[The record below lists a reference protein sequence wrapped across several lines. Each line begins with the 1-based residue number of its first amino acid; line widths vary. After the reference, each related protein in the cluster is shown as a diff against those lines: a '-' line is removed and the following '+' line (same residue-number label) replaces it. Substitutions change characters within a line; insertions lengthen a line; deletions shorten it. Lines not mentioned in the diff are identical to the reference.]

1 MKKILSV
8 VAMLLLTTGIAF
20 GQATTGEIA
29 GTVKDVSGALVT
41 NATISV
47 TSESQGTTSV
57 VKTNNSGDYR
67 LGSLLPGRY
76 DVQVDASG
84 FKTYTIKAVSIDVSK
99 TSTIDAI
106 LSVSTSTAVE
116 VTTQAAVN
124 LDTTSNNLTTT
135 YGSSEITELPTT
147 ATGFGAL
154 NASLLA
160 PNVASNGG
168 VGVGTGPSIGGN
180 RPRDNNFMIEGV
192 DNNEK
197 SVTGP
202 MVEVPSDATA
212 DFTVITNQFSPEFGH
227 STGGQ
232 FNTTILSGTNQ
243 FHGKAVEYFQNRNL
257 NAASGIQGGKVPN
270 ARYDANLYGGEVN
283 GPIIHNK
290 LFFYGLYERGTVGQ
304 SGQYYICTPT
314 AAGISTINGLVGP
327 YGLNANNVAQ
337 YVKYTPVSPTQV
349 TGTNDNACFNQ
360 AGATP
365 QTLAIFQG
373 TSLGPQVNGANVVNP
388 VTPYGSSTSAGGI
401 YGSGAE
407 TDIPL
412 GNYLIKAPNYSN
424 ARTVVSSADYTLSTK
439 DNFRFRYIYHANAG
453 IDTSANLP
461 AFYAASPLKQ
471 HFGSLSEF
479 HTFTANLTNEVRIGY
494 HREQTA
500 TPVGSQSFTGLN
512 AFPNLVFEDQGA
524 IQYGPDPNGPQ
535 SGIQNLYQF
544 VDNVIYNHGKHLF
557 TVGFDGRKAIAPQSF
572 TQRVRGDYEYG
583 YLTEYFHDLGPTSFG
598 QRSTGNFFYYGDQT
612 ALYGYANDTWRA
624 TPKLTINYGLRYE
637 FTSVPTGERA
647 QALNIAASVPGLI
660 TFSAPQPQYK
670 NFAPRFGVAYAP
682 DEKTSIRAGFG
693 IAYDVL
699 FDNLGLLSFP
709 PQYSATTNVVAPNQT
724 PNMPITVPPT
734 YPAEP
739 PYYYGQANFL
749 TNGGLPAG
757 TGTLNTYPTLAAQ
770 RTATSA
776 YLPNQTIPYVESWSL
791 TVQHVIARDFT
802 AEIQYIGTHGV
813 HLIVQDQINKQPKVT
828 TANQLTT
835 YLTGTPLNN
844 ATPSLATSA
853 TVATAANANT
863 YSAVSGLSNVV
874 PAFLAN
880 NFTTSLT
887 SYQPYGM
894 SNYNGIGLNINS
906 RMRHGLQFSSSYTYS
921 KTMDNSTTEV
931 NADALSQRRPQ
942 NSQNVAADYSRSALD
957 RRNRLTIEMVYAE
970 PFFQH
975 SHLYLKDTLGGWL
988 ISPIYTYES
997 PEYVTVISGTN
1008 ANLNGDSSSISRTIA
1023 NPGGNLATGSKV
1035 VPTYSTNP
1043 ALIALCTPP
1052 ATTCSAD
1059 LVGYT
1064 ALNPSAYYIQAGAGT
1079 LPTTARNTLPG
1090 RPIDNID
1097 MTASKRI
1104 AITDR
1109 FGFEFQAIA
1118 YNVLNHAQYVPG
1130 SIDGV
1135 GSTNTS
1141 AAGTAYLR
1149 ADNPAFNVVG
1159 KEWSNSARSMQLVG
1173 KFIF

>member
-20 GQATTGEIA
+20 GQVTTGEIV

-41 NATISV
+41 NATVSV
-47 TSESQGTTSV
+47 TSEGKGITSV
-57 VKTNNSGDYR
+57 IKTNNAGEYR
-67 LGSLLPGRY
+67 LGSLLPALY
-76 DVQVDASG
+76 DVKVEAAG
-84 FKTYTIKAVSIDVSK
+84 FKPYTITAVTIDLNK
-99 TSTIDAI
+99 TSTVDAV
-106 LSVSTSTAVE
+106 LSAASNSATVE
-116 VTTQAAVN
+116 VTTEAAVN

-135 YGSSEITELPTT
+135 FGNTAINELPTT
-147 ATGFGAL
+147 ASGFGAL

-168 VGVGTGPSIGGN
+168 VGVGQGPSIGGQ
-180 RPRDNNFMIEGV
+180 RPRDNNFTIEGV
-192 DNNEK
+192 DDNEK

-202 MVEVPSDATA
+202 MVEVPSDATG
-212 DFTVITNQFSPEFGH
+212 DFTLITDQFSPEFGH

-232 FNTTILSGTNQ
+232 FNTTVVSGTND

-257 NAASGIQGGKVPN
+257 NAASGIQGGKAPN
-270 ARYDANLYGGEVN
+270 ARYDANVYGGQVG

-290 LFFYGLYERGTVGQ
+290 LFFFGLYERGTVGQ

-314 AAGISTINGLVGP
+314 AAGIATINGLVGT

-365 QTLAIFQG
+365 QTLAVFQG
-373 TSLGPQVNGANVVNP
+373 TAFNTVE
-388 VTPYGSSTSAGGI
+388 PYGSSTSAGGI
-401 YGSGAE
+401 FGSGAQ
-407 TDIPL
+407 TNIPL
-412 GNYLIKAPNYSN
+412 GNYLVQAPNYSN
-424 ARTVVSSADYTLSTK
+424 ARTVVTSADYTLSGK
-439 DNFRFRYIYHANAG
+439 DNFRFRYIYHSNAG

-461 AFYAASPLKQ
+461 AFYAPSPLKQ

-500 TPVGSQSFTGLN
+500 TPVGPQSFTGLN

-535 SGIQNLYQF
+535 SGIQNLYQL
-544 VDNVIYNHGKHLF
+544 VDNVTYNHGKHLI
-557 TVGFDGRKAIAPQSF
+557 TAGFDGRKAIAPQSF

-583 YLTEYFHDLGPTSFG
+583 YITEYFHDLGPTSFG
-598 QRSTGNFFYYGDQT
+598 QRSTGNFFYYGNQT

-624 TPKLTINYGLRYE
+624 TPKLTLNYGLRYE

-647 QALNIAASVPGLI
+647 QALNAGASLPGLI
-660 TFSAPQPQYK
+660 TFAAPQPQYK
-670 NFAPRFGVAYAP
+670 NFAPRFGVAYAA

-709 PQYSATTNVVAPNQT
+709 PQYSATTNVVAPGT
-724 PNMPITVPPT
+724 AGAAYV
-734 YPAEP
+734 
-739 PYYYGQANFL
+739 YGQPAFL
-749 TNGGLPAG
+749 AGGGLPAG
-757 TGTLNTYPTLAAQ
+757 TGTLNTYATVAAQ
-770 RTATSA
+770 RAATSA
-776 YLPNQTIPYVESWSL
+776 YLPNQSVPYDESWNL
-791 TVQHVIARDFT
+791 TIQRVIGKDFT
-802 AEIQYIGTHGV
+802 AEIQYIGTHGI
-813 HLIVQDQINKQPKVT
+813 HLPLQDQINKQAKVT
-828 TANQLTT
+828 KANQLTT
-835 YLTGTPLNN
+835 YLTGTTING
-844 ATPSLATSA
+844 AGTSA
-853 TVATAANANT
+853 TVATGATANT
-863 YSAVSGLSNVV
+863 YANVAALSAVV
-874 PAFLAN
+874 PAYLAAG
-880 NFTTSLT
+880 FTTSMT
-887 SYQPYGM
+887 SYQPYGF
-894 SNYNGIGLNINS
+894 SNYNGLGLNINS
-906 RMRHGLQFSSSYTYS
+906 RLSHGLQFSGSYTYS

-942 NSQNVAADYSRSALD
+942 DSQNTAADYSRSALD
-957 RRNRLTIEMVYAE
+957 RRNRLTIEMLYVE
-970 PFFQH
+970 PYFQH
-975 SHLYLKDTLGGWL
+975 SHLYLKDTLGGWT

-997 PEYVTVISGTN
+997 PEYVTAISGTN

-1043 ALIALCTPP
+1043 ALVALCTPP
-1052 ATTCSAD
+1052 ATTCNAN

-1097 MTASKRI
+1097 LSAAKKI
-1104 AITDR
+1104 AITER
-1109 FGFEFQAIA
+1109 FGFEFRVIA

-1130 SIDGV
+1130 NIDNIGA
-1135 GSTNTS
+1135 TNTS

>member
-1 MKKILSV
+1 MKKLLGIVALFILTAS
-8 VAMLLLTTGIAF
+8 AAL
-20 GQATTGEIA
+20 GQATTGEIV
-29 GTVKDVSGALVT
+29 GTVKDASGALVT
-41 NATISV
+41 GATISV
-47 TSESQGTTSV
+47 TSESKGVTNV
-57 VKTNNSGDYR
+57 VKTNSSGEYR
-67 LGSLLPGRY
+67 LGSLLPALY
-76 DVQVDASG
+76 DVKVEAAG
-84 FKTYTIKAVSIDVSK
+84 FKPYTITRVTIDLNK
-99 TSTIDAI
+99 TSTIDAV
-106 LSVSTSTAVE
+106 LSASTTAAVE
-116 VTTQAAVN
+116 VTTEAAVN

-135 YGSSEITELPTT
+135 FSSTEVTELPST
-147 ATGFGAL
+147 ASGYAAL

-168 VGVGTGPSIGGN
+168 VGVGTGPSIGGQ
-180 RPRDNNFMIEGV
+180 RPRDNNFTIEGV
-192 DNNEK
+192 DDNEK

-202 MVEVPSDATA
+202 MVEVPSDATG
-212 DFTVITNQFSPEFGH
+212 DFTIITNQFSPEFGH

-232 FNTTILSGTNQ
+232 FNTTIISGTNK

-257 NAASGIQGGKVPN
+257 NAASGIQGGKAPN
-270 ARYDANLYGGEVN
+270 ARYDANVYGGQVG
-283 GPIIHNK
+283 GPIIRDK
-290 LFFYGLYERGTVGQ
+290 LFFFGLYERGTVGQ

-314 AAGISTINGLVGP
+314 AAGITTLNGLVGT
-327 YGLNANNVAQ
+327 YGLSATNVAQ
-337 YVKYTPVSPTQV
+337 YVQYTPVSPTQV
-349 TGTNDNACFNQ
+349 TGLNDNACFNQ

-365 QTLAIFQG
+365 QTLAVFSG
-373 TSLGPQVNGANVVNP
+373 TTFNTVE
-388 VTPYGSSTSAGGI
+388 PYGSSTSAGGI
-401 YGSGAE
+401 FGSGAQ
-407 TDIPL
+407 TNIPL
-412 GNYLIKAPNYSN
+412 GNYLVQAPNYSN
-424 ARTVVSSADYTLSTK
+424 ARTVVGSSDYILSPK
-439 DNFRFRYIYHANAG
+439 DSFRFRYIYHSNAA

-461 AFYAASPLKQ
+461 AFYAPSPLKQ

-479 HTFTANLTNEVRIGY
+479 HTFTPNLTNEVRIGY
-494 HREQTA
+494 HREATA
-500 TPVGSQSFTGLN
+500 TPVGSQTFPGTGGT
-512 AFPNLVFEDQGA
+512 FPNLVFEDQGA

-535 SGIQNLYQF
+535 SGVQNLYQL
-544 VDNVIYNHGKHLF
+544 VDNITYNRGKHLI

-583 YLTEYFHDLGPTSFG
+583 YLTEYFHDLAPTSFG

-624 TPKLTINYGLRYE
+624 TPKLTLNYGLRYE

-647 QALNIAASVPGLI
+647 QALNIGASVPGLI

-670 NFAPRFGVAYAP
+670 NFAPRVGVAYAM

-709 PQYSATTNVVAPNQT
+709 PQYSATTNVVPVGTAGAPY
-724 PNMPITVPPT
+724 V
-734 YPAEP
+734 
-739 PYYYGQANFL
+739 YGQPNFL
-749 TNGGLPAG
+749 ANGGLPAG
-757 TGTLNTYPTLAAQ
+757 TGTLNTYATVAAQ
-770 RTATSA
+770 RIATSA
-776 YLPNQTIPYVESWSL
+776 YLPNQSVPYDESWNL
-791 TVQHVIARDFT
+791 TVQRVIGKDIT
-802 AEIQYIGTHGV
+802 AEIQYIGTHDV
-813 HLIVQDQINKQPKVT
+813 HLVVQDQINKQAKVT
-828 TANQLTT
+828 AANQLTT
-835 YLTGTPLNN
+835 YLSGTVING
-844 ATPSLATSA
+844 AGTSA
-853 TVATAANANT
+853 TVATGPNANT
-863 YSAVSGLSNVV
+863 LAAVSALSNIV
-874 PAFLAN
+874 PAFLAAG
-880 NFTTSLT
+880 FTTSLT

-894 SNYNGIGLNINS
+894 SNYNGLGLNLSS
-906 RMRHGLQFSSSYTYS
+906 RMHRGLQFSSSYTYS

-942 NSQNVAADYSRSALD
+942 DSQHVSADYSRSALD

-975 SHLYLKDTLGGWL
+975 SHLYLKDTLGGWV
-988 ISPIYTYES
+988 IAPIYVYES
-997 PEYVTVISGTN
+997 PEYVTAISGTN

-1023 NPGGNLATGSKV
+1023 NNSGNKSQGSKV

-1043 ALIALCTPP
+1043 NLVALCTPP
-1052 ATTCSAD
+1052 ATTCTAN

-1097 MTASKRI
+1097 MTASKKI

-1130 SIDGV
+1130 NLDNV
-1135 GSTNTS
+1135 GGTNTS

-1159 KEWSNSARSMQLVG
+1159 KEWSNSARAMQLVG